1 MATIKD
7 VAALSGVSVTT
18 VSRVLNKRGYISEDT
33 YKKVYDAMAELN
45 YQPNQLARSLSKQK
59 TNFIGLLV
67 PDVSHPFFAEM
78 THLLE
83 ISLFNH
89 GYKLILCNTQRNDM
103 REQSYLDMLRQN
115 KVDGAIVATHY
126 LQTSD
131 YKDLSLPLVQWMY
144 SLMSQFLLFKQFICK
159 YRMSHPGGGF
169 NVRVSTNL
177 KDTVRIAVYKRSG
190 S

>member
-67 PDVSHPFFAEM
+67 PDVSHPLTMDINSYSVIHKEM
-78 THLLE
+78 T
-83 ISLFNH
+83 
-89 GYKLILCNTQRNDM
+89 CA
-103 REQSYLDMLRQN
+103 N
-115 KVDGAIVATHY
+115 KVI
-126 LQTSD
+126 
-131 YKDLSLPLVQWMY
+131 W
-144 SLMSQFLLFKQFICK
+144 ICFDRTK
-159 YRMSHPGGGF
+159 
-169 NVRVSTNL
+169 
-177 KDTVRIAVYKRSG
+177 
-190 S
+190 

>member
-67 PDVSHPFFAEM
+67 HICLKFLFLTMDINSYSVIHKEM
-78 THLLE
+78 T
-83 ISLFNH
+83 
-89 GYKLILCNTQRNDM
+89 CA
-103 REQSYLDMLRQN
+103 N
-115 KVDGAIVATHY
+115 KVI
-126 LQTSD
+126 
-131 YKDLSLPLVQWMY
+131 W
-144 SLMSQFLLFKQFICK
+144 ICFDRTK
-159 YRMSHPGGGF
+159 
-169 NVRVSTNL
+169 
-177 KDTVRIAVYKRSG
+177 
-190 S
+190 

>member
-103 REQSYLDMLRQN
+103 RGTKLSGYASTEQSRWSN
-115 KVDGAIVATHY
+115 C
-126 LQTSD
+126 S
-131 YKDLSLPLVQWMY
+131 Y
-144 SLMSQFLLFKQFICK
+144 SLSPDF
-159 YRMSHPGGGF
+159 
-169 NVRVSTNL
+169 
-177 KDTVRIAVYKRSG
+177 
-190 S
+190 

>member
-67 PDVSHPFFAEM
+67 PDVSHPFFR
-78 THLLE
+78 
-83 ISLFNH
+83 
-89 GYKLILCNTQRNDM
+89 RN
-103 REQSYLDMLRQN
+103 
-115 KVDGAIVATHY
+115 
-126 LQTSD
+126 
-131 YKDLSLPLVQWMY
+131 VQA
-144 SLMSQFLLFKQFICK
+144 
-159 YRMSHPGGGF
+159 
-169 NVRVSTNL
+169 V
-177 KDTVRIAVYKRSG
+177 TVRLSEH
-190 S
+190 

>member
-33 YKKVYDAMAELN
+33 YKKVYDAMAKLN

-78 THLLE
+78 THLHV
-83 ISLFNH
+83 ISLCITEYEFISMV
-89 GYKLILCNTQRNDM
+89 KKRNFKQMCHFCKKRM
-103 REQSYLDMLRQN
+103 RNVRNQKPYE
-115 KVDGAIVATHY
+115 VG
-126 LQTSD
+126 
-131 YKDLSLPLVQWMY
+131 
-144 SLMSQFLLFKQFICK
+144 FLLGKTAGKLVGLI
-159 YRMSHPGGGF
+159 
-169 NVRVSTNL
+169 
-177 KDTVRIAVYKRSG
+177 I
-190 S
+190 

>member
-33 YKKVYDAMAELN
+33 YKKVYDAMAKLN

-131 YKDLSLPLVQWMY
+131 YKDLSLPLVAMDV
-144 SLMSQFLLFKQFICK
+144 FLFTLIIFA
-159 YRMSHPGGGF
+159 
-169 NVRVSTNL
+169 VVS
-177 KDTVRIAVYKRSG
+177 
-190 S
+190 

>member
-103 REQSYLDMLRQN
+103 REQSYLDML
-115 KVDGAIVATHY
+115 
-126 LQTSD
+126 
-131 YKDLSLPLVQWMY
+131 
-144 SLMSQFLLFKQFICK
+144 
-159 YRMSHPGGGF
+159 
-169 NVRVSTNL
+169 
-177 KDTVRIAVYKRSG
+177 
-190 S
+190 